1 MPKKARRKGAHPGAL
16 LGHPGPLPVM
26 IEGPSQKEI
35 TAMANEL
42 ADTIKKNMK

>member
-1 MPKKARRKGAHPGAL
+1 
-16 LGHPGPLPVM
+16 M